1 MYFDFPALM
10 TRIFLTC
17 GAAMDRSFELE
28 DKLIPDLLG
37 FRKQFFTSIREDD
50 GLRHSVSVSQIDEQS
65 FSMVACRVHPTAEG
79 HGLFDVFRSQFAAG
93 MCSIQLSDLRNERS
107 QMQV

>member
-1 MYFDFPALM
+1 MHFDFPTLM

-17 GAAMDRSFELE
+17 GAAMNRSFELE
-28 DKLIPDLLG
+28 NKLIPDLLG
-37 FRKQFFTSIREDD
+37 FCQQLFTSIRKDD
-50 GLRHSVSVSQIDEQS
+50 GLSHSVSISQIDEQS
-65 FSMVACRVHPTAEG
+65 FSMVACRVHPTAED
-79 HGLFDVFRSQFAAG
+79 HGLFDVVRSQFAAG